1 LAARLNRN
9 CFQVELCKFEI
20 SDMKLPI
27 PWILIAV
34 FISLS
39 LFYYFNQKTRIRRDE
54 RRDRLKE
61 KHQEYLDSLLNNLK
75 DKDSNNQEEVT
86 N

>member
-1 LAARLNRN
+1 
-9 CFQVELCKFEI
+9 
-20 SDMKLPI
+20 MKLPI